1 MPTDQILAQA
11 VFLKV
16 LSNEPLSLQDAE
28 RWAQIINIP
37 IQIAS
42 PKVEDVEKLKFQ
54 MRQALKQ
61 TYFADTKQ

>member
-11 VFLKV
+11 VFVKV
-16 LSNEPLSLQDAE
+16 LNNEPLSLQDAE
-28 RWAQIINIP
+28 RWAQIITHP
-37 IQIAS
+37 IQITN

-61 TYFADTKQ
+61 TYFPDQK

>member
-1 MPTDQILAQA
+1 MPTDQVLAHA

-16 LSNEPLSLQDAE
+16 LSNESLSLQDAE
-28 RWAQIINIP
+28 RWAQIITIP
-37 IQIAS
+37 IQITN

-61 TYFADTKQ
+61 TYFPDQK